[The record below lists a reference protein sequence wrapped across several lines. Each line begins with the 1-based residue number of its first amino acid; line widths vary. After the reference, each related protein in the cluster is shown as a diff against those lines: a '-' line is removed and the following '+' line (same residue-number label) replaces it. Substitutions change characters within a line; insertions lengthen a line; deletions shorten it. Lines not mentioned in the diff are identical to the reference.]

1 MKVLSESTVN
11 KEDYNRLFDWHQHKH
26 NDFSDSDVS
35 RNVFHSLVRRG
46 RSAVVCGRCVYCL
59 HNAVVVFMGPERL
72 RAAQNDSERF
82 SQRARARENFLEAR
96 FFLSVLINGI
106 PARASLPRTDK
117 SITFLCCPL
126 AGQSM
131 PFTNTHTHTN
141 NTGFPARDPLRSWSP
156 KNYNSVITFCPLWNT
171 ISCLAQC
178 SYLLWTIHTVK
189 NI

>member
-1 MKVLSESTVN
+1 M
-11 KEDYNRLFDWHQHKH
+11 
-26 NDFSDSDVS
+26 
-35 RNVFHSLVRRG
+35 FHSLVRRG
-46 RSAVVCGRCVYCL
+46 RSAVVCGRCVYSL

-106 PARASLPRTDK
+106 PARASLPLDRQK
-117 SITFLCCPL
+117 HHIPL
-126 AGQSM
+126 LSSGRPVHAIHKH
-131 PFTNTHTHTN
+131 THTHTN

-156 KNYNSVITFCPLWNT
+156 KNDNSVITFCPLWNT